1 MEPFYFC
8 YEKRDDLLDQ
18 IESVRRQ
25 LIQAVAEKKSF
36 TDVEIVRLSQQ
47 LDFYLVEFEKRRNK
61 KLGSE
66 EFI

>member
-1 MEPFYFC
+1 M
-8 YEKRDDLLDQ
+8 LDQ